1 MNQSFLDR
9 RAMMTLMASALVA
22 PAAQAGPVTP
32 VVATT
37 GLLAA
42 TAQALTGQ
50 PVRALVPPGIAPQGW
65 RPGRAEAAMLAQARL
80 VLANGL
86 GLEGQMAPALARHT
100 AQVVTEA
107 LPEGQLILTPE
118 GQPDPHVWLDAAL
131 WDGVLAETARLLRD
145 TLPDRADHVAQQE
158 QLLRTEAARLHDR
171 SANLFAALLPERRLL
186 LTARPDWAYFAR
198 SHDITLH
205 PFARALSA
213 KAMGAAIET
222 LVVELKDRGPIMA
235 DAALPARSLHAL
247 TSAAEAKGLRLRIAL
262 IRSTPADPQD
272 GWASLVAGNL
282 AAVARANSLSPVG
295 ETAA

>member
-42 TAQALTGQ
+42 TAEALAGQ

-86 GLEGQMAPALARHT
+86 GLESQMTPVLTRHA
-100 AQVVTEA
+100 AQAVTDI
-107 LPEGQLILTPE
+107 LPEGQLIQTPE
-118 GQPDPHVWLDAAL
+118 GAPDPHVWLDGAL
-131 WDGVLAETARLLRD
+131 WDGVLAETARLLREA
-145 TLPDRADHVAQQE
+145 LPDRTDHVARQE
-158 QLLRTEAARLHDR
+158 QTLRAEAARLHDR
-171 SANLFAALLPERRLL
+171 SASLFAALPTERRLL

-198 SHDITLH
+198 SHDITLR
-205 PFARALSA
+205 PFARALST
-213 KAMGAAIET
+213 KAMGAAIES
-222 LVVELKDRGPIMA
+222 LVTEVKDRGPIMA

-247 TSAAEAKGLRLRIAL
+247 ASAAEARGIRLRLAL
-262 IRSTPADPQD
+262 IRSTPADPQE
-272 GWASLVAGNL
+272 GWASLIAGNL
-282 AAVARANSLSPVG
+282 AAVARANGLSPG
-295 ETAA
+295 AETTA